1 MINSD
6 INLQNEKILLRP
18 TVKSDFESLKSLTHN
33 KTMWIYFTHDL
44 SDNED
49 FETWFYEAL
58 NGNETKTRLPFTI
71 IQKENNKVVGA
82 TSFGNISMRD
92 RRIEIGWTWFGPE
105 FWGKGL
111 NIQAKYLM
119 LKYCFEV
126 LHFERVEFKTDV
138 LNTHA
143 RNALLRMNITEEGI
157 LRSHTLMTKGR
168 RRDTI
173 FYSVLNPEWQEL
185 KIKNS
190 WE

>member
-1 MINSD
+1 MINFD

-18 TVKSDFESLKSLTHN
+18 TVKSDFEPLKTLTHN

-44 SDNED
+44 SDNKD
-49 FETWFYEAL
+49 FETWFNEAL

-92 RRIEIGWTWFGPE
+92 KRIEIGWTWFGPE

-143 RNALLRMNITEEGI
+143 RNALLQMNITEEGI